1 MSGDT
6 VMRCRYSESE
16 QCQIAR
22 FVQEGEV
29 KYDFQFSVRLC
40 SLLLDVSA
48 ILADRVTIKSDV

>member
-1 MSGDT
+1 M
-6 VMRCRYSESE
+6 MRCRYSESE

>member
-1 MSGDT
+1 M
-6 VMRCRYSESE
+6 MRCRYSESE

-40 SLLLDVSA
+40 SLLLDVSP
-48 ILADRVTIKSDV
+48 ILADCVTIKSDV